1 MATLMWAG
9 KTSMSM
15 RPYTGRWGLW
25 VTGHARLLRN
35 HYPKCVRVLPSKL
48 AFLTSQCTTYGIYCT
63 RGGSPGIYSKRW
75 SQALC
80 LPPDPTPSAC
90 NISCSGQ
97 DLQMHAS
104 MTTLSDAIFF
114 WGKYSTLSTLGKSK
128 QTLVLYYF
136 IILMIDTVGGWY
148 ATTG

>member
-1 MATLMWAG
+1 M
-9 KTSMSM
+9 
-15 RPYTGRWGLW
+15 
-25 VTGHARLLRN
+25 
-35 HYPKCVRVLPSKL
+35 
-48 AFLTSQCTTYGIYCT
+48 
-63 RGGSPGIYSKRW
+63 
-75 SQALC
+75 
-80 LPPDPTPSAC
+80 
-90 NISCSGQ
+90 
-97 DLQMHAS
+97 QMHAS